1 MKWSPVVLL
10 ATVLALFVAG
20 CGEAL
25 SDGGTGSSTSGGG
38 DRPVVVAS
46 ANFPENV
53 ILAEIYAG
61 ALSAQGLEVSKKL
74 NVGSREV
81 LLPALEQGDVNVLP
95 EYTGALLDHLRRGG
109 SEATETAPQVREIRD
124 ALPPDLQLLE
134 PSAAQDQE
142 TITCTRE
149 VVDRHGLRTLAD
161 LAPVSGE
168 LTFGGPPELPARD
181 GFGLRGLKKL
191 YGVEFKEFRP
201 LDVAGPLTVS
211 ALKSG
216 KVDCANLFSTQS
228 AISVNG
234 FVTLDDPKGLIA
246 SQAVVPLVSQASMT
260 PEAISALDRVS
271 GKLTTDELEQMV
283 REVEIDKADPEA
295 VAQEFLRRHSL
306 VSG

>member
-1 MKWSPVVLL
+1 
-10 ATVLALFVAG
+10 
-20 CGEAL
+20 
-25 SDGGTGSSTSGGG
+25 
-38 DRPVVVAS
+38 
-46 ANFPENV
+46 
-53 ILAEIYAG
+53 
-61 ALSAQGLEVSKKL
+61 
-74 NVGSREV
+74 
-81 LLPALEQGDVNVLP
+81 
-95 EYTGALLDHLRRGG
+95 
-109 SEATETAPQVREIRD
+109 VREIRD